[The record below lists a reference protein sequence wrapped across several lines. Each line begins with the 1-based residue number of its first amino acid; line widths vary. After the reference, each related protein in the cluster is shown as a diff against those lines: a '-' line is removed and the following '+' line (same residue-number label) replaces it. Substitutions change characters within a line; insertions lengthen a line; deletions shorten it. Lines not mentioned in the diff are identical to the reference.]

1 MTKQYQT
8 PEGAVGEVTAKPV
21 PVKTERVSDQKI
33 MKMAND
39 LADLQ
44 QELVRTRSDIAKLKN
59 RISDLERNISPRG

>member
-8 PEGAVGEVTAKPV
+8 QEGAVGEVTAKPAL
-21 PVKTERVSDQKI
+21 VKTERVSDQKI
-33 MKMAND
+33 IKMAND